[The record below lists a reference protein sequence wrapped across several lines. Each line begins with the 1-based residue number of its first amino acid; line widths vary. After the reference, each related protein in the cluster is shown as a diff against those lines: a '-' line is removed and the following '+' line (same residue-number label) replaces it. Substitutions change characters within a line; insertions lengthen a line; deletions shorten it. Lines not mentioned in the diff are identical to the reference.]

1 MTFFALELVN
11 LISDKPDFHNILNYG
26 SFSIDRT
33 GKKICRTGAAMAFEL
48 TINAEEKS
56 RLKGI
61 RAFADVSTAVNR
73 WTVIGSTVTYCK

>member
-26 SFSIDRT
+26 SFSIDRS